1 MPSAFH
7 GCIYLTFDLV
17 LSHIDHLQKLEEPKG
32 LVLLLLGSAADRIAM
47 DELMQGITYM
57 RSSLNRGTS
66 NVTHRDYYRLYSW
79 RILVCTAHFAKVQPA
94 RQQRGFSK
102 HGSMSLSSCPKIV

>member
-7 GCIYLTFDLV
+7 GCIYLNFDLV

-57 RSSLNRGTS
+57 RSSLNRET
-66 NVTHRDYYRLYSW
+66 
-79 RILVCTAHFAKVQPA
+79 
-94 RQQRGFSK
+94 
-102 HGSMSLSSCPKIV
+102 